1 MKPLYQLL
9 IYGVVGFAF
18 MFVIAKIL
26 GKKQIA
32 QLDFL
37 DYIIG
42 ISLGS
47 IAAEMAFDTT
57 RPIWYYLVGMAL
69 FALLDLLCSLL
80 GRKSNF
86 FKKIFIGQPLIL
98 VADGKLQYRT
108 LNRSKLSLN
117 EFLAMCRAKGYFDLD
132 QIAYCILETSGSL
145 SVLPKGGDSPATKQD
160 VGVDSPKAALSKDVV
175 MDGQIVG
182 ACLAQLGKDEEWL
195 FAKLD
200 EPPKAVKQIALATYH
215 PDEDRMSVHYK

>member
-9 IYGVVGFAF
+9 IYGAVAFAF

-69 FALLDLLCSLL
+69 FAALDLLFSLL

-86 FKKIFIGQPLIL
+86 FKKIFVGRPLIL
-98 VADGKLQYRT
+98 VADGKLQYR
-108 LNRSKLSLN
+108 NVQRSKLSLN
-117 EFLAMCRAKGYFDLD
+117 EFLAMLRAQGYFDLD
-132 QIAYCILETSGSL
+132 EVAYCILETSGNL
-145 SVLPKGGDSPATKQD
+145 SVLPKEAGG
-160 VGVDSPKAALSKDVV
+160 ALSKDVV
-175 MDGQIVG
+175 MDGQIVE
-182 ACLAQLGKDEEWL
+182 ACLEQLGRDRDWL
-195 FAKLD
+195 LAKLD
-200 EPPKAVKQIALATYH
+200 TDLKGIKQIALATYH
-215 PDEDRMSVHYK
+215 EGEDSLTVHRK

>member
-1 MKPLYQLL
+1 MKPVYQLL
-9 IYGVVGFAF
+9 IYGAVAFAF

-69 FALLDLLCSLL
+69 FAMLDLLFSLL

-86 FKKIFIGQPLIL
+86 FKRIVVGRPLIL
-98 VADGKLQYRT
+98 VAEGRLQYS
-108 LNRSKLSLN
+108 NVQRSKLSLN
-117 EFLAMCRAKGYFDLD
+117 EFLAMLRSKGYFDLD
-132 QIAYCILETSGSL
+132 QVAYCMLETSGNL
-145 SVLPKGGDSPATKQD
+145 SVLPKEEGTS
-160 VGVDSPKAALSKDVV
+160 LSKDVV

-182 ACLAQLGKDEEWL
+182 ACLEQLGRDQDWL
-195 FAKLD
+195 LGKLGTD
-200 EPPKAVKQIALATYH
+200 MEGVKRIALATYH
-215 PDEDRMSVHYK
+215 PETDGISVHPK